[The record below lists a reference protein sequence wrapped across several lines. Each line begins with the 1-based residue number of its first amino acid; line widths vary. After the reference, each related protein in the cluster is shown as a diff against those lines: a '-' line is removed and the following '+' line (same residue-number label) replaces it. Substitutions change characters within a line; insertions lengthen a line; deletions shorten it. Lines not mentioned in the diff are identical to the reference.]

1 MASIGKRTIVKELER
16 RTKPAGISKN
26 PAAKLALAA
35 SERSRPKLKATRLK
49 KNVET
54 FRSSERAL
62 KSARGDRQVDGIG
75 RTGEVDAA
83 GWVDRDGLHIIVAG
97 ASKV

>member
-49 KNVET
+49 KNVHSTEDEADILISM
-54 FRSSERAL
+54 RREKERRVSLAEVL
-62 KSARGDRQVDGIG
+62 RKHGYGLEGRVCGI
-75 RTGEVDAA
+75 
-83 GWVDRDGLHIIVAG
+83 LG
-97 ASKV
+97 A